1 MSALGQKRTL
11 KRLRP
16 MSALPP
22 IADFLRARGSG
33 PLDQTRAVNVV
44 SAQNLTQI
52 NVAPA
57 SNCFPVIATVLCNEG
72 RSSHAL
78 VS

>member
-22 IADFLRARGSG
+22 KANIGYACPDIRFVPKADIQQLALNGFLISLKVTDFGQHESIS
-33 PLDQTRAVNVV
+33 D
-44 SAQNLTQI
+44 
-52 NVAPA
+52 
-57 SNCFPVIATVLCNEG
+57 ATSFE
-72 RSSHAL
+72 A
-78 VS
+78 